1 MQNIPTEELT
11 TQPVEKD
18 DAVEKFIEGFQESP
32 YALFLLKEGFAL
44 HEAIKRDK
52 QNNKNN

>member
-1 MQNIPTEELT
+1 MQNTSTEELT
-11 TQPVEKD
+11 LQPTEKD

-32 YALFLLKEGFAL
+32 YALFLLKAGFAL

-52 QNNKNN
+52 QNNEK